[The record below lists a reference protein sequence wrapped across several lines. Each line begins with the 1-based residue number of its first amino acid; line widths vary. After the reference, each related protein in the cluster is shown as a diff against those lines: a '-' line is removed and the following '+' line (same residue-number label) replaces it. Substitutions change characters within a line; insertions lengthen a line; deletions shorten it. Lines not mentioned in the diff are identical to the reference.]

1 MSDSRP
7 GMAPEAR
14 TAAGSIRGLA
24 ALPDDARLWIFG
36 ASRPLGEQDAA
47 LLISSTRR
55 FLEEWAA
62 HGRALAV
69 AFEWLHNRFLLV
81 AVDED
86 RAAASGCSTAVPS
99 GSGPRR
105 ASSALGAASFGGWRS
120 AERLTVTRS
129 SST

>member
-47 LLISSTRR
+47 LLISSTQRS
-55 FLEEWAA
+55 LEEWAA
-62 HGRALAV
+62 HGRPLAIILAEVGTRAEYQTGVLSYVRLRYRRRLHWPRPSDRKDILGV
-69 AFEWLHNRFLLV
+69 A
-81 AVDED
+81 
-86 RAAASGCSTAVPS
+86 S
-99 GSGPRR
+99 
-105 ASSALGAASFGGWRS
+105 
-120 AERLTVTRS
+120 
-129 SST
+129 